1 MEYFKIM
8 SKADWAARILQDER
22 FIEVMN
28 ELKELEIQK
37 FRSTDYSDME
47 LREQAYLRLRVL
59 EDIEGYIQGLTN
71 QKLIDAKRWKI
82 L

>member
-1 MEYFKIM
+1 M

-47 LREQAYLRLRVL
+47 QREQAYLRLRVL

>member
-1 MEYFKIM
+1 M

-37 FRSTDYSDME
+37 FRSTDYSDIE

>member
-1 MEYFKIM
+1 M
-8 SKADWAARILQDER
+8 SKSDWAARILQDER

-28 ELKELEIQK
+28 EMKELEIQK

-47 LREQAYLRLRVL
+47 QREQAYLRLRVL

>member
-1 MEYFKIM
+1 M
-8 SKADWAARILQDER
+8 SKADWAARLLQDER

-28 ELKELEIQK
+28 EMKELEIQK

-47 LREQAYLRLRVL
+47 LREQAYIRLRVL
-59 EDIEGYIQGLTN
+59 EDIEDYIQGLTN

>member
-1 MEYFKIM
+1 M
-8 SKADWAARILQDER
+8 SKADWAARLLQDER

-28 ELKELEIQK
+28 EMKELEIQK

-47 LREQAYLRLRVL
+47 LREQAYIRLRVL
-59 EDIEGYIQGLTN
+59 EDIENYIQGLTN

>member
-1 MEYFKIM
+1 MNK
-8 SKADWAARILQDER
+8 SDWAARILQDER

-28 ELKELEIQK
+28 EMKELEIQK

>member
-1 MEYFKIM
+1 M

-28 ELKELEIQK
+28 EMKELEIQK

>member
-1 MEYFKIM
+1 M

-59 EDIEGYIQGLTN
+59 EDIEGYIQGFTN

>member
-1 MEYFKIM
+1 M

-71 QKLIDAKRWKI
+71 QKLIDSKRWKI

>member
-1 MEYFKIM
+1 M

-22 FIEVMN
+22 FIEIMN

>member
-1 MEYFKIM
+1 M
-8 SKADWAARILQDER
+8 SKADWAARLLQDER

-28 ELKELEIQK
+28 EMKELEIQK

-47 LREQAYLRLRVL
+47 LREQAYIRLRVL
-59 EDIEGYIQGLTN
+59 DDIEGYIQGLTN

>member
-1 MEYFKIM
+1 M
-8 SKADWAARILQDER
+8 SKADWAAQLLQDER
-22 FIEVMN
+22 FIEVMK

-37 FRSTDYSDME
+37 FRSTDYSDIE

-59 EDIEGYIQGLTN
+59 EDIENYIQGLTN

>member
-1 MEYFKIM
+1 M
-8 SKADWAARILQDER
+8 SKADWAARLLQDER
-22 FIEVMN
+22 FIEVIN
-28 ELKELEIQK
+28 EMKELEIQK

>member
-1 MEYFKIM
+1 M
-8 SKADWAARILQDER
+8 SKSDWAARLLQDER

-28 ELKELEIQK
+28 EMKELEIQK

-47 LREQAYLRLRVL
+47 LREQAYIRLRVL

>member
-1 MEYFKIM
+1 M

-28 ELKELEIQK
+28 ELKDLEIQK

>member
-1 MEYFKIM
+1 M
-8 SKADWAARILQDER
+8 SKSDWAARLLQDER

-28 ELKELEIQK
+28 EMKELEIQK

>member
-1 MEYFKIM
+1 M
-8 SKADWAARILQDER
+8 SKSDWAARILQDER
-22 FIEVMN
+22 FIEVMS

>member
-1 MEYFKIM
+1 
-8 SKADWAARILQDER
+8 
-22 FIEVMN
+22 MN
-28 ELKELEIQK
+28 EMKELEIQK

>member
-1 MEYFKIM
+1 M
-8 SKADWAARILQDER
+8 SKADWAARLLQDER

-28 ELKELEIQK
+28 EMKELEVQK

-59 EDIEGYIQGLTN
+59 EDIENYIQGLTN

>member
-1 MEYFKIM
+1 M

-22 FIEVMN
+22 FIEVMS

>member
-1 MEYFKIM
+1 MDK
-8 SKADWAARILQDER
+8 SDWAARILQDER

-28 ELKELEIQK
+28 EMKELEIQK

>member
-1 MEYFKIM
+1 MNK
-8 SKADWAARILQDER
+8 SDWAVHILKDER

-28 ELKELEIQK
+28 EMKELEIQK

>member
-1 MEYFKIM
+1 M
-8 SKADWAARILQDER
+8 SKSDWAARLLQDER

-47 LREQAYLRLRVL
+47 LREQAYIRLRVL

>member
-1 MEYFKIM
+1 M

-37 FRSTDYSDME
+37 FKSTDYSDME

>member
-1 MEYFKIM
+1 M

-28 ELKELEIQK
+28 EMKELEIQK

-47 LREQAYLRLRVL
+47 QREQAYMRLRVL

>member
-1 MEYFKIM
+1 M

>member
-1 MEYFKIM
+1 M

-28 ELKELEIQK
+28 EMKELEIQK

-47 LREQAYLRLRVL
+47 LREQAYIRLRVL